1 MTESYLNSF
10 NNISDY
16 SVSNNN
22 CRIPKLISRINFDQ
36 INFKITIPVETGL
49 LKNSPTTSLTDE
61 SIFDLGHFQ
70 LNRPLYPYQIN
81 NIKWMAQL
89 ENNIKLGKLNISS
102 FERTAQNQLV
112 FYLDNLKRYQ
122 VLVNLGIPVSEN
134 KPVETCQFT
143 PKGGVLADHV
153 GLGKTSS
160 FIGLMA
166 FQKLKRGNL
175 GHKVSLVICPRRLCY
190 QWLAEINLISDLNA
204 DIISN
209 INQFRRVCETGID
222 KVDILI
228 LSYSF
233 LNNLNYLNYLDKNVN
248 NPNHFNIHNYHW
260 ERIILDEG
268 HEYINQSIIRKR
280 KEPNFVK
287 QQLYNLKSDY
297 RWICSGTPY
306 ADMAD
311 FWSIIRFLCPTDK
324 DLFKNIWKIS
334 HIKNLFVNTLFR
346 KQTQESIQNQ
356 VTIPGY
362 HNETTFLKFS
372 DIEQAIYDSVNGDT
386 EKMIQLC
393 NHVLISEHHINILGH
408 KPLSLPEIHQKMT
421 DYYGKKVTKTKSQL
435 LLLEKNLAKVNIT
448 PPKKLELQT
457 KQDEVTKRL
466 KNFQSKFNLFNAIM
480 EKAIDQDCCPICLD
494 KLSET
499 TKVVTNCGH
508 IMCMTCTSKLFKGNW
523 NNQMKCPICR
533 EEIIGKSLEIIKD
546 NGDHDDLEMVTTSP
560 IKTIDKWGTKMANLL
575 LYLQQILSNYQLN
588 NRVIVFSQWN
598 NMLKMVGNVL
608 EENGVKYLYL
618 QGSIHVVT
626 SRINKFKSD
635 HSIRVVLLSS
645 DRAVSGLNLTEAT
658 HIILLDTLNTTP
670 EKARQIEEQAIGRA
684 VRIGQ
689 DKNVVIKRFIM
700 ESTIE
705 HDYYLKNM
713 NTQVAV

>member
-1 MTESYLNSF
+1 MLNFIQDIFLDEHYISSSLIKLGDFKTSLTLYFPVESQPIYFILNECQRRINVVQFSNGEINRQNVIYLATFTNWYPYTKSLLEYFNYPEWWKDIKLLITYTQLPDQQKIKLTTSVYVTESYLNSF

-233 LNNLNYLNYLDKNVN
+233 LNNLN
-248 NPNHFNIHNYHW
+248 
-260 ERIILDEG
+260 
-268 HEYINQSIIRKR
+268 
-280 KEPNFVK
+280 
-287 QQLYNLKSDY
+287 
-297 RWICSGTPY
+297 
-306 ADMAD
+306 
-311 FWSIIRFLCPTDK
+311 
-324 DLFKNIWKIS
+324 
-334 HIKNLFVNTLFR
+334 
-346 KQTQESIQNQ
+346 
-356 VTIPGY
+356 
-362 HNETTFLKFS
+362 
-372 DIEQAIYDSVNGDT
+372 
-386 EKMIQLC
+386 
-393 NHVLISEHHINILGH
+393 
-408 KPLSLPEIHQKMT
+408 
-421 DYYGKKVTKTKSQL
+421 
-435 LLLEKNLAKVNIT
+435 
-448 PPKKLELQT
+448 
-457 KQDEVTKRL
+457 
-466 KNFQSKFNLFNAIM
+466 
-480 EKAIDQDCCPICLD
+480 
-494 KLSET
+494 
-499 TKVVTNCGH
+499 
-508 IMCMTCTSKLFKGNW
+508 
-523 NNQMKCPICR
+523 
-533 EEIIGKSLEIIKD
+533 
-546 NGDHDDLEMVTTSP
+546 
-560 IKTIDKWGTKMANLL
+560 
-575 LYLQQILSNYQLN
+575 
-588 NRVIVFSQWN
+588 
-598 NMLKMVGNVL
+598 
-608 EENGVKYLYL
+608 
-618 QGSIHVVT
+618 
-626 SRINKFKSD
+626 
-635 HSIRVVLLSS
+635 
-645 DRAVSGLNLTEAT
+645 
-658 HIILLDTLNTTP
+658 
-670 EKARQIEEQAIGRA
+670 
-684 VRIGQ
+684 
-689 DKNVVIKRFIM
+689 
-700 ESTIE
+700 
-705 HDYYLKNM
+705 
-713 NTQVAV
+713 